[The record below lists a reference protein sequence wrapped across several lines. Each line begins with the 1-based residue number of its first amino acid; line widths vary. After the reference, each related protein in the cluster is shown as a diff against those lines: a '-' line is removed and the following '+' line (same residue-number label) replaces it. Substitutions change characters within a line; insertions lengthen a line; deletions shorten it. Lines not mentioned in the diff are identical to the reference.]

1 MEVKRNM
8 NIKHPSGKQRTL
20 IENIALCEKIMAQM
34 MLKEKQASSG
44 YTNLAQRGGLHRLS
58 VGSKSHQNVN
68 SNCLQSVDQ
77 KKHDTE
83 SKNLSQKKT
92 SRQCLS
98 ERSLPKS
105 FSNAKKRSAQEN
117 ISLLLSHILTDGSYN
132 SEGQDEPVHLH
143 ISTEVPEQPLIHK
156 HNIPINL
163 NSEQNDEPIQQEPA
177 SRFLDCA
184 VQTVK
189 EPSNPLLKLSK
200 SVQFT
205 TDEPTTNSIGIDCNI
220 LSLSSSRDDI
230 SSLLDEKNNLS
241 LSKNNRLKT
250 CSRHCHPSNI
260 KSELDKVRLNWLQ
273 KENQFNVEK
282 ERFHKKLSAVLA
294 AKDQAA
300 KNLETSREYIKL
312 LKDRMSMLEQSQSDV
327 RPFSQ
332 YPKHSSPERCESFS
346 TDSAYSQVHLKH
358 ISSLRSTPDLSA
370 TLPTLSKLLLLG
382 NEYRESHKCMAAASQ
397 SPAKNCL
404 INQSCQTEWDD
415 QHYWSDRL
423 QSSNNHDNSFESD
436 CFSAHSIPVSS
447 NNERKS
453 TTEHKDTTQQSH
465 YNVPLFPV

>member
-230 SSLLDEKNNLS
+230 SSLLDEKNKLITQQKQQIENLQQALSSEQYQIRS
-241 LSKNNRLKT
+241 LSSQLYNNQL
-250 CSRHCHPSNI
+250 
-260 KSELDKVRLNWLQ
+260 ELDKVRLNWLQ

-346 TDSAYSQVHLKH
+346 TDSAYLKF
-358 ISSLRSTPDLSA
+358 I
-370 TLPTLSKLLLLG
+370 
-382 NEYRESHKCMAAASQ
+382 
-397 SPAKNCL
+397 
-404 INQSCQTEWDD
+404 
-415 QHYWSDRL
+415 
-423 QSSNNHDNSFESD
+423 
-436 CFSAHSIPVSS
+436 
-447 NNERKS
+447 
-453 TTEHKDTTQQSH
+453 
-465 YNVPLFPV
+465 